1 MCHPVVA
8 RRTLART
15 FAAVG
20 SVARSLSWSRLH
32 ARIVAISLLWDPL
45 GTLLRL
51 ATGGRRIISLRVG
64 WQRVV
69 FLHDPADVRS
79 ALVDQRATLAKGDTL
94 DGLRLV
100 LGSNVITADGADH
113 AHQRRAL
120 APAFSARRRDE
131 WAAVVADVAEQRLD
145 RWHAGDVRPI
155 EQEMLDLTL
164 IVAGR
169 ALFGHDLT
177 PQARVFGDALRQLSD
192 LSGLAS
198 LPFAESLARTP
209 LPVARRFREARAVLR
224 EAVDP
229 IVDSIPNAKPDSV
242 LAAVAEAAS
251 TKPVSE
257 RRTMMRDQV
266 LALLVAGHVTSGNA
280 LAWATYLIS
289 SDRAVEERLAR
300 EAAAVAPDRR
310 LRGDDLEQLPCAR
323 AVFAEA
329 LRLYPP
335 AWAIGRRAMSDVS
348 IDGTVIPRGAIV
360 VASPWLSHRDNRH
373 HLRAD
378 DFDPSR
384 WQDGARTSDVFYPFG
399 MGPRRCLGETL
410 AWVEGTLVLAA
421 IARRWRVRIARP
433 LPVEP
438 RPEITL
444 SPRGGLPMRILLAR
458 ALPSAP
464 PGRLVRSA
472 AGGPR
477 R

>member
-1 MCHPVVA
+1 MRH
-8 RRTLART
+8 RTTTGRTLARA
-15 FAAVG
+15 FAATASASAASWKMRLG
-20 SVARSLSWSRLH
+20 SRMA
-32 ARIVAISLLWDPL
+32 AISLLWDPL

-51 ATGGRRIISLRVG
+51 AAGGRRIISLRVG

-145 RWHAGDVRPI
+145 RWHPGDVRPI

-177 PQARVFGDALRQLSD
+177 PQARAFGDALRRLSD

-198 LPFAESLARTP
+198 LPFATSLARSP
-209 LPVARRFREARAVLR
+209 LPVARRFRSARAVLH

-229 IVDSIPNAKPDSV
+229 IVAAIPDAEAGSV

-251 TKPVSE
+251 TVPVSE

-280 LAWATYLIS
+280 LAWAAYLIS
-289 SDRAVEERLAR
+289 SDRAVEERLAQ
-300 EAAAVAPDRR
+300 EVAAVAPGRR
-310 LRGDDLEQLPCAR
+310 IRGDDLERLPYAR

-335 AWAIGRRAMSDVS
+335 AWAIGRRAVSDVP
-348 IDGTVIPRGAIV
+348 IDGTVIPKGAIV
-360 VASPWLSHRDNRH
+360 VASPWLSHRDGRH
-373 HLRAD
+373 HPRAD
-378 DFDPSR
+378 DFDPTR
-384 WQDGARTSDVFYPFG
+384 WHGDAHTSGAFYPFG

-410 AWVEGTLVLAA
+410 AWVEGTLVLATL
-421 IARRWRVRIARP
+421 ARRWRVRIARP

-444 SPRGGLPMRILLAR
+444 SPRGGLPMRVLE
-458 ALPSAP
+458 LPEGVP
-464 PGRLVRSA
+464 V
-472 AGGPR
+472 
-477 R
+477 